1 MEVILLENIKKL
13 GSIGQKVKVK
23 DGYGRNFLIKRN
35 KALIANKKNM
45 EIFKK
50 QKDEINKKKEI
61 EKSKSLEIA
70 KKIKSLKLVIKKEA
84 MENSQLYGSVSV
96 KEIIALL
103 DQSNVKIS
111 AEKIEIKNP
120 PQMERVK
127 SLCRYGLQIDC
138 NTNNSSVVEDHAAFF
153 NRTIVA
159 NLLLTNTVLT
169 ISN

>member
-50 QKDEINKKKEI
+50 QKDEINKKNEI

-70 KKIKSLKLVIKKEA
+70 KKIKCLKLVIKKEA

-111 AEKIEIKNP
+111 AEKIEIKN
-120 PQMERVK
+120 QIK
-127 SLCRYGLQIDC
+127 SLGVHKIFINLHAEVQ
-138 NTNNSSVVEDHAAFF
+138 SSVDLEIKPV
-153 NRTIVA
+153 
-159 NLLLTNTVLT
+159 
-169 ISN
+169 S